1 MQPLVSKFSG
11 PAVEVKPIRFI
22 PWSSSYAWI
31 DYAFV
36 KIDFTRTI
44 IIIIIFYDIIFFL
57 PIMLSKV
64 NFVNY
69 LNLL

>member
-1 MQPLVSKFSG
+1 MHLLKLILL
-11 PAVEVKPIRFI
+11 A
-22 PWSSSYAWI
+22 
-31 DYAFV
+31 
-36 KIDFTRTI
+36 RTI
-44 IIIIIFYDIIFFL
+44 IIIIVFYDNFFFFL

>member
-1 MQPLVSKFSG
+1 MHLLKLILL
-11 PAVEVKPIRFI
+11 A
-22 PWSSSYAWI
+22 
-31 DYAFV
+31 
-36 KIDFTRTI
+36 RTI
-44 IIIIIFYDIIFFL
+44 IIIIVFYDIFFFL